1 MRIACKQLNRFKSKP
16 RTMAE
21 TNRGTTWADKEVKAL
36 LTIWGDSKIQ
46 EELDGAVR
54 NKVVFETIAK
64 KLQEQGYERDWK
76 QCRTKIKNLKIKYR
90 EIKDH
95 NGETGRGRKT
105 CKFYKELDRILGHR
119 PASVPSSLL
128 DTGDSS
134 STLVESQ
141 DSEEETDGKNNAFN
155 ERMAYF

>member
-1 MRIACKQLNRFKSKP
+1 
-16 RTMAE
+16 MAE